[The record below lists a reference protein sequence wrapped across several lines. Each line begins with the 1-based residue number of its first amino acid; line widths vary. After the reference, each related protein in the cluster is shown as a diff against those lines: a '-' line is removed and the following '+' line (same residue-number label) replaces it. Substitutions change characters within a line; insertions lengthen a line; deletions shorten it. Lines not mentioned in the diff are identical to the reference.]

1 MDADLD
7 TLLTTVYCMA
17 DDLLPCKTANARRR
31 VSDAEVV
38 TLCVAQAIMGI
49 PSDERFLATAQRRLR
64 GLFPGLPKRPGF
76 HKRRRK
82 LAATIERLAAIFAAE
97 CPGAHDDL
105 VLIDSTPVEC
115 GRSIETTRRSE
126 LAPWCAHGY
135 CASHSRHFWGM
146 RLHAVFAPDGTPRA
160 WALAPANVGE
170 REMAA
175 ELLAATL
182 RGGEAVVGD
191 KGYAGREFEAE
202 VAGLGGALFRP
213 RRRDEPGRGPHLA
226 PIRQRIESIF
236 QTCKDLLTL
245 ERHGARTI
253 AGLRARIAS
262 RMLALAAGVYVNS
275 WLGRPSRSLVA
286 FVA

>member
-1 MDADLD
+1 MDADRD

-17 DDLLPCKTANARRR
+17 DDLLPCKAANAKRTLT
-31 VSDAEVV
+31 DAELV
-38 TLCVAQAIMGI
+38 TLCVAQAYMRI
-49 PSDERFLATAQRRLR
+49 PEDPRFLATAKKQLR
-64 GLFPGLPKRPGF
+64 EYFPKLPKQPCYNTRCNRPPG
-76 HKRRRK
+76 
-82 LAATIERLAAIFAAE
+82 TIERLVSAIAAE
-97 CPGAHDDL
+97 SPGAYDDL

-126 LAPWCAHGY
+126 LAPWCAY
-135 CASHSRHFWGM
+135 CYCTSHSRHFWGM

-160 WALAPANVGE
+160 WALAPANAPE
-170 REMAA
+170 RELAA
-175 ELLAATL
+175 ELLASTL

-202 VAGLGGALFRP
+202 VARLEASMFRP
-213 RRRDEPGRGPHLA
+213 TRRDEPGRGPHLA

-236 QTCKDLLTL
+236 RTCNDLFAL

-253 AGLRARIAS
+253 NGLRVRIAS
-262 RMLALAAGVYVNS
+262 RMLALAVGVYVNG

>member
-1 MDADLD
+1 MHADLD

-17 DDLLPCKTANARRR
+17 DDLLPGKPNNARRR
-31 VSDAEVV
+31 VTDAEVV

-49 PSDERFLATAQRRLR
+49 SSDQRFLDTARKRLV
-64 GLFPGLPKRPGF
+64 GAFPKLPKRPGF

-82 LAATIERLAAIFAAE
+82 LAATIERLVGTFAAE

-146 RLHAVFAPDGTPRA
+146 RLHGVFAPDGTPRA

-175 ELLAATL
+175 QLLASTL
-182 RGGEAVVGD
+182 RGDEAVVGD

-202 VAGLGGALFRP
+202 VAEHGGALFRP
-213 RRRDEPGRGPHLA
+213 RRRDEAGRGPHLA

-262 RMLALAAGVYVNS
+262 RMLALAAGVYVNH

-286 FVA
+286 YVA

>member
-1 MDADLD
+1 MHADLD

-17 DDLLPCKTANARRR
+17 DDFLPCKPDNARRR
-31 VSDAEVV
+31 VTDAEVV
-38 TLCVAQAIMGI
+38 TLCVAQAIMGE
-49 PSDERFLATAQRRLR
+49 PEDPRFLARARKELR
-64 GLFPGLPKRPGF
+64 QLFPGLPRQPGYW
-76 HKRRRK
+76 KRRRA
-82 LAATIERLAAIFAAE
+82 LAATIERLVAVFARE

-146 RLHAVFAPDGTPRA
+146 RLHAAFGADGTPRA

-170 REMAA
+170 REMAEA
-175 ELLAATL
+175 LLGQTL
-182 RGGEAVVGD
+182 TGGEAVVGD
-191 KGYAGREFEAE
+191 KGYAGAEFEGK
-202 VAGLGGALFRP
+202 VKDLGATLFRP
-213 RRRDEPGRGPHLA
+213 ARRDEPGRGPHLA

-236 QTCKDLLTL
+236 RTCKDILTL

-253 AGLRARIAS
+253 DGLRARIAS
-262 RMLALAAGVYVNS
+262 RMLALAAGVYVNW
-275 WLGRPSRSLVA
+275 WLGRPTRSLVA

>member
-1 MDADLD
+1 MHADLD

-17 DDLLPCKTANARRR
+17 DDLLPRKPNNARRR

-49 PSDERFLATAQRRLR
+49 PEDPRFLAVAPKRI
-64 GLFPGLPKRPGF
+64 GHLFPELPQQPGF

-82 LAATIERLAAIFAAE
+82 LAATIERLLELFAAE
-97 CPGAHDDL
+97 CPGAHDDVVL
-105 VLIDSTPVEC
+105 VDSTPVEC
-115 GRSIETTRRSE
+115 GRSVETTRRSE
-126 LAPWCAHGY
+126 LAPWCANGY

-170 REMAA
+170 REMAEA
-175 ELLAATL
+175 LLGATL
-182 RGGEAVVGD
+182 GGGEAVIGD
-191 KGYAGREFEAE
+191 KGYAGADFEGK
-202 VAGLGGALFRP
+202 VKDLGATLFRP
-213 RRRDEPGRGPHLA
+213 ARRDEPGRGPHLA

-236 QTCKDLLTL
+236 RTCKDLLTL

-253 AGLRARIAS
+253 ENLRARIAS
-262 RMLALAAGVYVNS
+262 RLLALAAGVYVNS